1 MGPISPWIWP
11 GAPASLNLIS
21 DRLSFQF
28 WTFRFFRECHC
39 EALVWFDPMG
49 AVQYRVPNLCQIW
62 FNLMSLWSVGLL
74 RSGSHCVSVPLG
86 AVQGSEG
93 RRRCPLI
100 ISSSFVIFPLF
111 SRNFCRHIFSLNNI
125 HLIQMV
131 FSSHHFIFICNFS
144 TFFLQLLS
152 SHLFLI
158 HLHL

>member
-1 MGPISPWIWP
+1 MGPISPWIRP

-28 WTFRFFRECHC
+28 WTFRFFWECCC
-39 EALVWFDPMG
+39 EALVWFDLDHIVSSIPWMG

-62 FNLMSLWSVGLL
+62 FNFMSLWSVGLV
-74 RSGSHCVSVPLG
+74 RSGSHYVSVPLG

-100 ISSSFVIFPLF
+100 ISSSFVISPLF
-111 SRNFCRHIFSLNNI
+111 SRNFCRHIFSLNNSKGA
-125 HLIQMV
+125 
-131 FSSHHFIFICNFS
+131 F
-144 TFFLQLLS
+144 LS
-152 SHLFLI
+152 SF